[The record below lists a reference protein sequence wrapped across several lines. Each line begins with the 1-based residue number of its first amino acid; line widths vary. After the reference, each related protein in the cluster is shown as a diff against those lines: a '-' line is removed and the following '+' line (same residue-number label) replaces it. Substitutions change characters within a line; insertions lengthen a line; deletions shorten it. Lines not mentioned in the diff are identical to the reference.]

1 MELEINTI
9 KDVLPLDDG
18 SLILIYFMAIISFIG
33 SLVSYPES
41 WGLMGLVISKIK
53 SSVNTKEANIK

>member
-33 SLVSYPES
+33 SLLSYPES

-53 SSVNTKEANIK
+53 SSLKIENEYK